1 MKLMRDRKN
10 GETVTVWF
18 RDTTQ
23 DEKGKLGYCGD
34 LIVFSKKRN
43 SGVAIPL
50 QQHITGNVFSMLG
63 KNEGK
68 QIIPDWLEAYAVSMT
83 QRGVVLSVKQE
94 NGKYVTGKPV
104 NHEVNGPT
112 DSIYYPD

>member
-1 MKLMRDRKN
+1 MKRMRDRKN
-10 GETVTVWF
+10 GETVSVWF

-34 LIVFSKKRN
+34 LIIYSEKKR
-43 SGVAIPL
+43 SGISIPL

-68 QIIPDWLEAYAVSMT
+68 QIIPDWLEAYAVSMAE
-83 QRGVVLSVKQE
+83 RGVVLSVKQE
-94 NGKYVTGKPV
+94 NGKYVTGLPI
-104 NHEVNGPT
+104 NAEANS
-112 DSIYYPD
+112 DCISYPD